1 MKGSLTE
8 IKVFFLAAE
17 AVPFIK
23 VGGLGDVAGALPLAL
38 RQIHHL
44 DDKPVKLDIR
54 VAIPYHPQIDQSYK
68 NTPPTATFF
77 IKSLNS
83 NHRVRVYSA
92 DVGGVVFY
100 LIDAAIIDNAPVVY
114 SQVTSEDGIKFTLF
128 SLAALKLIETISWK
142 PNILHVNDWHTA
154 LAAYLNVQPGSNRIP
169 HSILTLHN
177 LPFMGAGTESSL
189 AEFQIPPAT
198 TEDLPI
204 WGRSQPLPMGLSA
217 VDRIIPVSLQYAQE
231 IQTMKFGCGL
241 NRFLK
246 KNRQKITGILN
257 GIDTQ
262 VWDPLT
268 DPLIST
274 NFGPVTLIAKQKNKI
289 ALQNELNLPEDADI
303 PLLVLISRMDIQK
316 GIDIALQTLRGLAS
330 TRWQTVILGSGD
342 PRLEKECL
350 ALEKKYKKRV
360 RSILKFDSDLSHRM
374 YAGGDILLMPSRYEP
389 CGLSQLIAMRYG
401 CIPVATATG
410 GLKDTITNAPRKRK
424 TGYLVRHPD
433 VDLFSTGLSAAI
445 QDFSDKIYWSE
456 IRVNAMKADFSWG
469 KSALKYARV
478 YSELVQTKADEK

>member
-1 MKGSLTE
+1 LKGSLTI

-44 DDKPVKLDIR
+44 DDKPVRLDIR

-68 NTPPTATFF
+68 NSTPTATFY

-83 NHRVRVYSA
+83 NYRVRVFSA

-128 SLAALKLIETISWK
+128 SLAALKLIETIPWK
-142 PNILHVNDWHTA
+142 PDILHVNDWHTA
-154 LAAYLNVQPGSNRIP
+154 LAAYLNTLAGSNRIP

-189 AEFQIPPAT
+189 AEFQIPPSN

-204 WGRSQPLPMGLSA
+204 WGRRHPLPMGLSA
-217 VDRIIPVSLQYAQE
+217 VDRIIPVSPQYARE
-231 IQTMKFGCGL
+231 IQTTKFGCGL
-241 NRFLK
+241 NRLFK
-246 KNRQKITGILN
+246 KNRHKIIGILN
-257 GIDTQ
+257 GIDTH
-262 VWDPLT
+262 VWDPQT
-268 DPLIST
+268 DSLIST
-274 NFGPVTLIAKQKNKI
+274 NFGPATINNKQKNKL
-289 ALQNELNLPEDADI
+289 ALQNELNLPEEADI
-303 PLLVLISRMDIQK
+303 PLLILISRMDIQK

-330 TRWQTVILGSGD
+330 TRWQAVILGSGD

-350 ALEKKYKKRV
+350 ALEKKYKKRI

-410 GLKDTITNAPRKRK
+410 GLKDTITNAPRKWK
-424 TGYLVRHPD
+424 TGYLVRHPNL
-433 VDLFSTGLSAAI
+433 DLFSTGLSAAI
-445 QDFSDKIYWSE
+445 QDFSDYEYWSE
-456 IRVNAMKADFSWG
+456 IRVNAMKANFSWG
-469 KSALKYARV
+469 KSASKYAQV
-478 YSELVQTKADEK
+478 YRELDLILADEK

>member
-68 NTPPTATFF
+68 NSTPTATFS

-83 NHRVRVYSA
+83 NYRVRVFSA

-128 SLAALKLIETISWK
+128 SLAALKLIETIPWK
-142 PNILHVNDWHTA
+142 PDILHVNDWHTA
-154 LAAYLNVQPGSNRIP
+154 LAAYLNAQAGSNRIP

-204 WGRSQPLPMGLSA
+204 WGRSHPLPMGLSA
-217 VDRIIPVSLQYAQE
+217 VDRIIPVSMQYARE
-231 IQTMKFGCGL
+231 IQTTKFGCGL

-246 KNRQKITGILN
+246 KNRHKITGILN

-262 VWDPLT
+262 VWDPA
-268 DPLIST
+268 
-274 NFGPVTLIAKQKNKI
+274 N
-289 ALQNELNLPEDADI
+289 
-303 PLLVLISRMDIQK
+303 
-316 GIDIALQTLRGLAS
+316 
-330 TRWQTVILGSGD
+330 
-342 PRLEKECL
+342 
-350 ALEKKYKKRV
+350 
-360 RSILKFDSDLSHRM
+360 
-374 YAGGDILLMPSRYEP
+374 
-389 CGLSQLIAMRYG
+389 
-401 CIPVATATG
+401 
-410 GLKDTITNAPRKRK
+410 
-424 TGYLVRHPD
+424 
-433 VDLFSTGLSAAI
+433 
-445 QDFSDKIYWSE
+445 
-456 IRVNAMKADFSWG
+456 
-469 KSALKYARV
+469 
-478 YSELVQTKADEK
+478 